1 MERLKQILSR
11 LKSPATV
18 MGIVGYVVTILLTS
32 GVNVDQNA
40 ITTIAQSACGILIL
54 LGIMNN
60 PDDTEKFL

>member
-18 MGIVGYVVTILLTS
+18 MGIVGYIVTILLTS

-40 ITTIAQSACGILIL
+40 ITTIAQSVCGILIL

-60 PDDTEKFL
+60 PDDKEKFL

>member
-1 MERLKQILSR
+1 MERVKQILSR

-32 GVNVDQNA
+32 GFVVDENA
-40 ITTIAQSACGILIL
+40 ITTIAQSVCGILIL

-60 PDDTEKFL
+60 PDDKEKFL

>member
-1 MERLKQILSR
+1 MERLKQILLR

-32 GVNVDQNA
+32 GFVVDENA
-40 ITTIAQSACGILIL
+40 ITTIAQSVCGILIL

-60 PDDTEKFL
+60 PDDKEKFL

>member
-1 MERLKQILSR
+1 MERLKQILLR

-32 GVNVDQNA
+32 GFVVDKNA
-40 ITTIAQSACGILIL
+40 ITTIAQSVCGILIL

-60 PDDTEKFL
+60 PDDKEKFL

>member
-40 ITTIAQSACGILIL
+40 IITIAQSACGILIL

>member
-1 MERLKQILSR
+1 MERLKQILLR

-32 GVNVDQNA
+32 GFVVGENA
-40 ITTIAQSACGILIL
+40 ITTIAQSVCGILIL

-60 PDDTEKFL
+60 PDDKEKFL

>member
-32 GVNVDQNA
+32 GFVVDENA
-40 ITTIAQSACGILIL
+40 ITTIAQSVCGILIL

-60 PDDTEKFL
+60 PDDKEKFL

>member
-1 MERLKQILSR
+1 MERLKQILLR

-32 GVNVDQNA
+32 GFMVDENA
-40 ITTIAQSACGILIL
+40 ITTIAQSVCGILIL

-60 PDDTEKFL
+60 PDDKEKFL